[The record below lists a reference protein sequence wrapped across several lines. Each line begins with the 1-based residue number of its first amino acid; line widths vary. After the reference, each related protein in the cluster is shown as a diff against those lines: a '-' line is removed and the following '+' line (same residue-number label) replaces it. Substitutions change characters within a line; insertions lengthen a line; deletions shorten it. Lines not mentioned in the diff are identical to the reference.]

1 MARNKHKKA
10 QLSPDEQSEIKKKY
24 ASGEYTYTSLAA
36 EYKTSTTSIYRAI
49 KDKNSKVSPQQK
61 ETENPPQTPE
71 PIASSDALAFRQQ
84 KLAEIASDILSVR
97 DRGSVHVLPQL
108 HRLHIQVHDE
118 LQAIKKEIEEID
130 GISDPD
136 EMLHTIAMA
145 VQSLPP
151 VLRDRLSGMLNP
163 TDKVL
168 VFKR

>member
-24 ASGEYTYTSLAA
+24 ASGEYTYTSLA
-36 EYKTSTTSIYRAI
+36 EQYKTSTTSIYRAI
-49 KDKNSKVSPQQK
+49 KDKNTKTSPQQK
-61 ETENPPQTPE
+61 DTENPPQTPQ
-71 PIASSDALAFRQQ
+71 PISTNDTLAFRQQ

>member
-1 MARNKHKKA
+1 MARNKHQKA

-24 ASGEYTYTSLAA
+24 ASGDYTYIALAE

-61 ETENPPQTPE
+61 DTENPPQTPE

>member
-1 MARNKHKKA
+1 MARNKHQKA

-24 ASGEYTYTSLAA
+24 ASGDYTYIALAE

-151 VLRDRLSGMLNP
+151 VLRDRLSGMLNA